1 MNKQLFTPMISEV
14 ANRNLAL
21 RFAVPS
27 QDRVK
32 RVAGKGSAFV
42 GNMIIPLC
50 RMARIRAA
58 NFTSCARVP
67 LQDNETIHKLSTVL
81 LYSSAA
87 IDRSQFLSFASC
99 FLSPPPRD
107 KPKEIHPVSFIS
119 SLPDNVNFYRVVE
132 TRQIG
137 RLRFLVCSIC
147 NGENIKRIALLYF
160 PTMLVYRLLKL
171 EQRVSTYYSP
181 VFSFFSSSFLLLLRQ
196 GKVSFSCI
204 DINCAY
210 RLAIV

>member
-1 MNKQLFTPMISEV
+1 M
-14 ANRNLAL
+14 
-21 RFAVPS
+21 
-27 QDRVK
+27 K
-32 RVAGKGSAFV
+32 RS
-42 GNMIIPLC
+42 
-50 RMARIRAA
+50 
-58 NFTSCARVP
+58 TSCRP
-67 LQDNETIHKLSTVL
+67 FSSTLPPLSTVRNF
-81 LYSSAA
+81 SP
-87 IDRSQFLSFASC
+87 
-99 FLSPPPRD
+99 SPPASSLLPL
-107 KPKEIHPVSFIS
+107 EISQRKFIPFLLS
-119 SLPDNVNFYRVVE
+119 LLPDNVNFYRVVE